1 MSGWEHQLQLR
12 PPNRHNGFSLVE
24 MAVVLAIVS
33 LLMAG
38 LLPMLSSQQERAQRN
53 ETRQQLEDI
62 RQALIGFAVIN
73 GRLPCP
79 TDPTITDPADAS
91 YGVENP
97 LGCST
102 APTQE
107 GYLPW
112 KTLGVNE
119 VDAWGTKR
127 SAAAN
132 PWNGYW
138 RYRVDRNFASAAITM
153 TTGFAEKLSVQDRAG
168 ASLTSSTANCT
179 ATSPTAECPAAIIFS
194 TGPDLVAN
202 GENGDAFEA
211 TQGIYVSDTPGSL
224 AGGAQFDDMLI
235 WISRPQLINR
245 LVATG
250 KLP

>member
-1 MSGWEHQLQLR
+1 MA
-12 PPNRHNGFSLVE
+12 PGFSLVE
-24 MAVVLAIVS
+24 MAVVLAIVG

-38 LLPMLSSQQERAQRN
+38 LLPMLSGQQERAQRN
-53 ETRQQLEDI
+53 ETKQQLEDI

-79 TDPTITDPADAS
+79 ADPTVTDPTSAN
-91 YGVENP
+91 YGVEKAT
-97 LGCST
+97 CSS
-102 APTQE
+102 APTEE

-112 KTLGVNE
+112 KTLGVSE
-119 VDAWGTKR
+119 IDVWGTKR
-127 SAAAN
+127 TAATQ

-138 RYRVDRNFASAAITM
+138 RYRVDRNFASTAITM

-179 ATSPTAECPAAIIFS
+179 ATSPTSECPAAIVFS

-224 AGGAQFDDMLI
+224 ADGSQYDDMLI

>member
-1 MSGWEHQLQLR
+1 MS
-12 PPNRHNGFSLVE
+12 PGFSLVE
-24 MAVVLAIVS
+24 MAVVLAIVG

-38 LLPMLSSQQERAQRN
+38 LLPMLSGQQERAQRN

-79 TDPTITDPADAS
+79 ADHTITDPSNAS
-91 YGVENP
+91 YGMEKTN
-97 LGCST
+97 CSG
-102 APTQE
+102 APSDE
-107 GYLPW
+107 DFLPW

-127 SAAAN
+127 SSSAQ

-138 RYRVDRNFASAAITM
+138 RYRVNRNFANSASLITM
-153 TTGFAEKLSVQDRAG
+153 TTSPSTADALVVQDRSG
-168 ASLTSSTANCT
+168 ATLTSGTEN
-179 ATSPTAECPAAIIFS
+179 PVAIVFS
-194 TGPDLVAN
+194 TGPDLSGN
-202 GENGDAFEA
+202 GENASTDFEGA
-211 TQGIYVSDTPGSL
+211 GGTYMSDTPGSL